1 MKPEAQTDLL
11 NQSLPDTAGV
21 YSGEA
26 NGSPHGVVER
36 EPQFLSDLLLTVW
49 RERRFVAKAFAVGL
63 LVAALVSLL
72 IPPKY
77 ESTTRIMPP
86 EKQGLGG
93 LATMLAAA
101 GGGGSGDGASSL
113 VGGVLSDAMG
123 MKSSGAI
130 FIGVLNSTTVQ
141 DSLID
146 RFDLRRVY
154 GVRYEKDAREKL
166 ADNTEISEDRKSG
179 IISIT
184 VTDRSRERATQ
195 MASAYVDN
203 LNGLTAR
210 LNTSAAHRERVFIEE
225 RLKTVKQELDAA
237 SKDLSEF
244 SSKNLTLDVKEQ
256 GKAMME
262 GTAALAGELIAAESE
277 LSGLEQIYTANN
289 VRVRSLQARVGEL
302 KQKLS
307 ELRGSDADS
316 NPAGEGAAD
325 DFGVSIAKL
334 PALGVTYYDLYR
346 RVKIQETV
354 FEILTKQYELA
365 KVQEAKEIP
374 TIKVLDE
381 AKLPETKSSPKRT
394 LITVLGAFL
403 AAMLATAYVMVSARL
418 RSMSASHPLSL
429 FGLEMREGLGDDWAL
444 LRSHVPPVILRV
456 FSRIRLRSWR
466 KASTSSTSE

>member
-1 MKPEAQTDLL
+1 M
-11 NQSLPDTAGV
+11 NQGV
-21 YSGEA
+21 QDVA
-26 NGSPHGVVER
+26 NGYASDANGPTHAAVDA
-36 EPQFLSDLLLTVW
+36 EPQFLSDFLLTVW
-49 RERRFVAKAFAVGL
+49 RERRFVVKAFAVGL
-63 LVAALVSLL
+63 VVAAVISLI

-93 LATMLAAA
+93 LAAMLATA
-101 GGGGSGDGASSL
+101 GSDGSNGASSL
-113 VGGVLSDAMG
+113 VGGMVSDAMG
-123 MKSSGAI
+123 IKSTGAI
-130 FIGVLNSTTVQ
+130 YIGVLNSTTVQ
-141 DSLID
+141 DALID
-146 RFDLRRVY
+146 EFNLRKVY
-154 GVRYEKDAREKL
+154 GTQYEKDARERL
-166 ADNTEISEDRKSG
+166 ADSTEISEDRKSG
-179 IISIT
+179 IISVT
-184 VTDRSRERATQ
+184 VTDRSRERSMQ
-195 MASAYVDN
+195 MAKAYVDN

-225 RLKTVKQELDAA
+225 RLKTVKQDLDAA

-277 LSGLEQIYTANN
+277 LSGLEQIYTSNN
-289 VRVRSLQARVGEL
+289 VRVRALQARVEEL
-302 KQKLS
+302 KRKLS
-307 ELRGSDADS
+307 ELRGSDDD
-316 NPAGEGAAD
+316 PIPGGEAN
-325 DFGVSIAKL
+325 DFGISIAKL

-381 AKLPETKSSPKRT
+381 AQLPETKTSPKRT
-394 LITVLGAFL
+394 LMTVLGAFL
-403 AAMLATAYVMVSARL
+403 AAMMAAIYVMVSARL
-418 RSMSASHPLSL
+418 RAMGASHPLSL

-444 LRSHVPPVILRV
+444 LRSRMPPGVLRV
-456 FSRIRLRSWR
+456 VSRIRARTR
-466 KASTSSTSE
+466 RDPPSSTAA